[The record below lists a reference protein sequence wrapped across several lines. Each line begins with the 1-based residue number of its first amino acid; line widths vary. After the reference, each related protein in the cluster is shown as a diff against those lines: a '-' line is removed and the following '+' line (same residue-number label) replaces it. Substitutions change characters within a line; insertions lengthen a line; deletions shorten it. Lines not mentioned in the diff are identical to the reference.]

1 MFLILERPNDSVLS
15 FEQWLLKSSGTFWL
29 VSTCES
35 FAFCFRTL
43 LHVIQT
49 FFLSSWE
56 FVTTLDYEWRVI
68 RGRLPYRWSIWV
80 RNDWRLTLVS
90 LVTGALERRA
100 DMHSTGLLRRA
111 RSLSCGCSIYRSS
124 YERYEPHSLS
134 GEYRVL
140 TPTPFLG
147 SDLPRFKFWIS
158 MITVGS
164 LSPMRSHL

>member
-1 MFLILERPNDSVLS
+1 
-15 FEQWLLKSSGTFWL
+15 
-29 VSTCES
+29 
-35 FAFCFRTL
+35 
-43 LHVIQT
+43 
-49 FFLSSWE
+49 WE

-80 RNDWRLTLVS
+80 RNDWRLWFPWPL
-90 LVTGALERRA
+90 GR
-100 DMHSTGLLRRA
+100 LLRRA

-158 MITVGS
+158 MITRILVVFS
-164 LSPMRSHL
+164 LDFFLPVFVWRHSIDSPSHHCYLDQQ

>member
-15 FEQWLLKSSGTFWL
+15 LEQWLLKSSGTFWL

-80 RNDWRLTLVS
+80 RNDWRLWFPWPLGRWSGGLICIEQVYSVVRVACLVGVVS
-90 LVTGALERRA
+90 TVALMNVTSPIPCQV
-100 DMHSTGLLRRA
+100 ST
-111 RSLSCGCSIYRSS
+111 
-124 YERYEPHSLS
+124 
-134 GEYRVL
+134 V
-140 TPTPFLG
+140 F
-147 SDLPRFKFWIS
+147 
-158 MITVGS
+158 
-164 LSPMRSHL
+164 